1 MELKDIIKESVSISE
16 DASFK
21 DAVSLMISEKTN
33 SLLVTDN
40 NGILTGEVT
49 VTDLLD
55 AIVPE
60 YLDGDSIA
68 AHFASTAMFE
78 EATEDTQEKQ
88 VKFFMSKTITPVDL
102 KDGIMEVALNAIESK
117 RASIPVI
124 DDAGKPAGIISRR
137 GLKHIIANALNIPD
151 SE

>member
-1 MELKDIIKESVSISE
+1 MELKDIIKEAVTISE
-16 DASFK
+16 EASLK

-40 NGILTGEVT
+40 NGVLVGEVE

-78 EATEDTQEKQ
+78 EAIVDEQEKQ
-88 VKFFMSKTITPVDL
+88 VKFFMTTKLKPVKL
-102 KDGIMEVALNAIESK
+102 NEGIMEVAINAIEHKSS
-117 RASIPVI
+117 RIPVV
-124 DDAGKPAGIISRR
+124 DEEGKPVGIISRR
-137 GLKHIIANALNIPD
+137 GIKHIIANALNISD
-151 SE
+151 AQ